1 MKKKRFSLIGIC
13 LLVFLLLSVSACQ
26 DNSGVE
32 STRSVSPKPVSS
44 QTPGGQTQTPSW
56 IVTGAPK
63 ETPTIDLGHVQ
74 TFDIPTDDPID
85 ETPTSAVTSGV
96 IADPTATADGVAT
109 SSASPTATAD
119 GVATSSASPT
129 ATATPTQKP
138 TQTPSPSTSTPI
150 VLPPVW
156 FD

>member
-44 QTPGGQTQTPSW
+44 QAPGGQTQTPSW
-56 IVTGAPK
+56 VVTGAPK
-63 ETPTIDLGHVQ
+63 ETPTIDFGHVQ

-96 IADPTATADGVAT
+96 IADPTATT
-109 SSASPTATAD
+109 
-119 GVATSSASPT
+119 
-129 ATATPTQKP
+129 TPTQEP

>member
-1 MKKKRFSLIGIC
+1 MKKKFFSLIGIC
-13 LLVFLLLSVSACQ
+13 LLVMMLLSVSACQ
-26 DNSGVE
+26 VNIGVE
-32 STRSVSPKPVSS
+32 SSQSVSPKPDSS

-63 ETPTIDLGHVQ
+63 ETPTIDFGHVQ
-74 TFDIPTDDPID
+74 TFDIPTDDPTD

-109 SSASPTATAD
+109 SSASPI
-119 GVATSSASPT
+119 

-138 TQTPSPSTSTPI
+138 TQTPSPSPSTSTSTPI

>member
-44 QTPGGQTQTPSW
+44 QTPGGQTQIPSW

-63 ETPTIDLGHVQ
+63 ETPTIDFGHVQ
-74 TFDIPTDDPID
+74 TFDIPTDDP
-85 ETPTSAVTSGV
+85 
-96 IADPTATADGVAT
+96 
-109 SSASPTATAD
+109 
-119 GVATSSASPT
+119 T
-129 ATATPTQKP
+129 ATATPTQEP
-138 TQTPSPSTSTPI
+138 TQTPSTFKPI

-156 FD
+156 FDR

>member
-26 DNSGVE
+26 VNIGVE
-32 STRSVSPKPVSS
+32 SSQSVSPKPDSS

-63 ETPTIDLGHVQ
+63 ETPTIDFGHVQ

-109 SSASPTATAD
+109 SSADS
-119 GVATSSASPT
+119 T
-129 ATATPTQKP
+129 ATATPTQEP

>member
-63 ETPTIDLGHVQ
+63 ETPTIDFGHVQ

-96 IADPTATADGVAT
+96 IADPTATADGA
-109 SSASPTATAD
+109 
-119 GVATSSASPT
+119 ATSSASPT
-129 ATATPTQKP
+129 ATATPTQEP

>member
-63 ETPTIDLGHVQ
+63 ETPTIDFGHVQ

-96 IADPTATADGVAT
+96 IADPTATADGA
-109 SSASPTATAD
+109 
-119 GVATSSASPT
+119 ATSSASPT
-129 ATATPTQKP
+129 ATATPTQES
-138 TQTPSPSTSTPI
+138 TQTPSPSTSTSTPI